1 LSTIENR
8 ILDIVAKILTDFLD
22 IFLVECLIRGKE
34 ERYVVDVFL
43 DGDNGIDVEKCAKI
57 SRKISRIL
65 EEEDFM
71 PSAYVLNVSSPGVA
85 SPLRFPRQYP
95 QHVGR
100 DLVVTVVKEGENRII
115 RGKLTEA
122 NSEHIIL
129 QPPKTEAVRL
139 YYSELISSKVQL
151 PW

>member
-1 LSTIENR
+1 MSTIENR
-8 ILDIVAKILTDFLD
+8 ILDIVAKILTDFPD

-71 PSAYVLNVSSPGVA
+71 PRAYVLNVSSPGVT

-100 DLVVTVVKEGENRII
+100 DLAVTLAEEGESRVI

-122 NSEHIIL
+122 TSEYITL
-129 QPPKTEAVRL
+129 QPPKTEAIRL
-139 YYSELISSKVQL
+139 YYAELISAKVQL